1 MIYRSWRFVRN
12 FWKSDSTVFSVNFYS
27 HGKLMIIVCYMLFF
41 LVHSQVIFRFQLVGV
56 FSQTAKIISI
66 SLYAIKTFT
75 GSESSRY
82 SPTVHLFS
90 ILQKQMKFSPPAP
103 IGLWLIMQPAY
114 AICYAYFSCAC
125 ANLTRNRN
133 AMCSFILIYDANFG
147 TTR

>member
-1 MIYRSWRFVRN
+1 
-12 FWKSDSTVFSVNFYS
+12 
-27 HGKLMIIVCYMLFF
+27 MIIVCYMLFF

-90 ILQKQMKFSPPAP
+90 ILQKQVKFSPPAP
-103 IGLWLIMQPAY
+103 IGL
-114 AICYAYFSCAC
+114 
-125 ANLTRNRN
+125 
-133 AMCSFILIYDANFG
+133 
-147 TTR
+147 